1 MITLSQQIKTEVR
14 KMKKQVSKLSLCN
27 FEGHNIYRLITDNK
41 IFIGLVVDNNPVV
54 FPDVE
59 EAKKFIKTIK

>member
-1 MITLSQQIKTEVR
+1 
-14 KMKKQVSKLSLCN
+14 MKKQVSKLSLCN